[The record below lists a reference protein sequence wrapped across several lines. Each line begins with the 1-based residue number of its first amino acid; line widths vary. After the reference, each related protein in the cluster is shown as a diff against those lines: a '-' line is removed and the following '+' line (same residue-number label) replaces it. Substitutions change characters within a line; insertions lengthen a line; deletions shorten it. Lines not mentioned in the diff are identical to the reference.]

1 MGSCASSKKEKRDN
15 NKKLNTKSKSTD
27 QIKPVSKTVDDSSK
41 NDSDTSPVVLEK
53 DLIDQIKRNEVQVV
67 EYIVKIVHKDLN
79 TELVKHATPRTVSSQ
94 SADLASTALAATTQ
108 QENDD
113 LISDV
118 ASKAINTIV
127 NTPLPNTTLTY
138 KSLNLQ
144 LRSWPFSCKN
154 QTNNMRICDL
164 TTETIRNCLKAINE
178 ELHTNSKFDLISF
191 LHQDSSLTPPATPD
205 KKDQSEEEIWNQN
218 AILLN
223 RTKANQLARLLFLS
237 NKARPVIH
245 SSNRIKDAYFVN
257 RELPDKTQVSIT
269 QQEIDTILNNS
280 TYKNNPVYTPISPR
294 KIDFSELELKS
305 NNTTTSAKDTVVQN
319 EESTIVIEERKI
331 ENNTVNGESDLD
343 KTCVTADDLTWSH
356 FEASDFEKVDVQLTT
371 DTEQPTSTE
380 TPGDESTDTN
390 VADKS
395 ETEVPSK
402 TTDEDFLENVVNE
415 INNSLQA
422 SNSESKSDDTEKIV
436 SAVSEA
442 TTVTPPTTPN
452 NETSE
457 ALLEIVKEINQ
468 PEKTI
473 ESEVTQA
480 EEATPEKVEA
490 KNETEKVADED
501 KLDPALKQALLDDR
515 FYNNNS
521 FKEGNPVN
529 GNEAGDEAA
538 AKIQAGFKGNAVRQG
553 QNEELNN
560 GAN

>member
-395 ETEVPSK
+395 ETEVPYK

>member
-490 KNETEKVADED
+490 KNETEKVAG
-501 KLDPALKQALLDDR
+501 R
-515 FYNNNS
+515 F
-521 FKEGNPVN
+521 
-529 GNEAGDEAA
+529 
-538 AKIQAGFKGNAVRQG
+538 
-553 QNEELNN
+553 ELPFFCLILIFHHSIL
-560 GAN
+560 